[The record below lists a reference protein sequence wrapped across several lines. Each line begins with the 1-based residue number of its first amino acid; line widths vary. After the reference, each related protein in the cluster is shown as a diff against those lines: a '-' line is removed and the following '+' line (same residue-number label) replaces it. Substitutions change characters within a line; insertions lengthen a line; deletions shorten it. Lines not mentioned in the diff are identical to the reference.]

1 MLSVPGTQT
10 LCLDLEPS
18 EPPQDTLQEDHSL
31 QHPQVGVVDEVAC
44 KHWSKKT
51 FYKLILFCSILKWH
65 VEICYVKQDIYTAYE
80 SANLE
85 SLVHEYNLLFLV
97 DLRNIVFQSILYFE
111 LENQKFQN
119 VSVGMSSIHSIR
131 LKNSK

>member
-1 MLSVPGTQT
+1 MLSVPGTQI
-10 LCLDLEPS
+10 LCLDLEPP

-65 VEICYVKQDIYTAYE
+65 VEICYVKQDIYG
-80 SANLE
+80 L
-85 SLVHEYNLLFLV
+85 
-97 DLRNIVFQSILYFE
+97 
-111 LENQKFQN
+111 
-119 VSVGMSSIHSIR
+119 
-131 LKNSK
+131 

>member
-10 LCLDLEPS
+10 LCLDLEPP

-44 KHWSKKT
+44 KHWSKKKT

-65 VEICYVKQDIYTAYE
+65 VEICFVKQDIYG
-80 SANLE
+80 L
-85 SLVHEYNLLFLV
+85 
-97 DLRNIVFQSILYFE
+97 
-111 LENQKFQN
+111 
-119 VSVGMSSIHSIR
+119 
-131 LKNSK
+131 